1 MSIRHLA
8 LALYQS
14 MKEVARLEAE
24 IAQASPA
31 RKIALADELRCEQ
44 ANLRAIQRLLD
55 GAKEQGGSG
64 R

>member
-24 IAQASPA
+24 IAAAQPA
-31 RKIALADELRCEQ
+31 RKGVLAEELRRER
-44 ANLRAIQRLLD
+44 ANLRSIRRLLD
-55 GAKEQGGSG
+55 GAKEQGS
-64 R
+64 